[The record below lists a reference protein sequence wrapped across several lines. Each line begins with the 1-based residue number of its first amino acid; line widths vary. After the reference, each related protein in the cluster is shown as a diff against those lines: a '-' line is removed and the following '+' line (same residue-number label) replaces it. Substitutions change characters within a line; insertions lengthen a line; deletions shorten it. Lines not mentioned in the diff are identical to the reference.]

1 LISINVPLHKKIQ
14 RTAYSGTFPASSP
27 YPNRL
32 LPILEI
38 PGYRREWL
46 MPDVFAGTALWAVMV
61 SEGRA

>member
-1 LISINVPLHKKIQ
+1 MANPGLVSVPQ
-14 RTAYSGTFPASSP
+14 
-27 YPNRL
+27 RL
-32 LPILEI
+32 LPMPEWI